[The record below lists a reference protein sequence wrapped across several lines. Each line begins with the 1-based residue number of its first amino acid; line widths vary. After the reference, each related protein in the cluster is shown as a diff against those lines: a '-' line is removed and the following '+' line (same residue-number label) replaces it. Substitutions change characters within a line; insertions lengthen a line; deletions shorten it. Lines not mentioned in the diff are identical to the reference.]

1 MTLLRLGKA
10 NKLPIGFLLHARH
23 TESELS
29 SALAS
34 CVGPLCSRLSQ
45 CCFFGV
51 GRLPYAS
58 GAEWQGW
65 VRLELQD
72 QTYLPC
78 IGTLFYLPRHN
89 GAPRF
94 APRRCQDNLMCVL
107 FIGHFFELLLLRLV
121 DQTAL

>member
-1 MTLLRLGKA
+1 MFAVAVVLC
-10 NKLPIGFLLHARH
+10 GFRNVLYCH
-23 TESELS
+23 TIKS
-29 SALAS
+29 
-34 CVGPLCSRLSQ
+34 VGTRFLER
-45 CCFFGV
+45 V

-65 VRLELQD
+65 VGLELQD